1 MRVVCRVARH
11 GEHSTVAHIDDDC
24 RARVGDLACLTRS
37 FHRVGKRRLHDRLQ
51 VRINRRDNKI
61 SGDRLR
67 LRHGARHPAHLIH
80 RERCDPRDASEFAVV
95 LSLKAIASHKITGTQ
110 AGRIC
115 RTSLCI
121 DFFLGHGSDV
131 AENMGEIGIEWSGIL
146 THRLQL
152 RSHAREVST
161 ALHDCERGFGV
172 YILGHGHRLVRRT
185 VPAHG

>member
-1 MRVVCRVARH
+1 MSGSSH

-37 FHRVGKRRLHDRLQ
+37 FHRVGNGRLH
-51 VRINRRDNKI
+51 
-61 SGDRLR
+61 DRLR

-131 AENMGEIGIEWSGIL
+131 AEDMGEIGIEWSGIL

-185 VPAHG
+185 VPAHGQRRRTF